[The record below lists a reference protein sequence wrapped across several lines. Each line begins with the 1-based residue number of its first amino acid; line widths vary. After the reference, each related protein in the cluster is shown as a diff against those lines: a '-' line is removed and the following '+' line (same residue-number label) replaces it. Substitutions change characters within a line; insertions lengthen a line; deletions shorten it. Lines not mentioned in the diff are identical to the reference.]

1 MEWVITGY
9 GLGVHWMYKATGL
22 SAGSK
27 VTHSIR
33 GNRPIARIRILDY
46 TTTQVE
52 LGNFKSV
59 LSLLILSHIRQ
70 DGVGETKIVLDF
82 LIHLFVWK
90 KKVWDRLYAQEATA
104 PLQRKPYRSCGGVNL
119 PRFPSKGFGGL
130 MGTS

>member
-9 GLGVHWMYKATGL
+9 SLGVHWMYKATGL

-52 LGNFKSV
+52 FGDFKSV
-59 LSLLILSHIRQ
+59 LSTYL
-70 DGVGETKIVLDF
+70 V
-82 LIHLFVWK
+82 
-90 KKVWDRLYAQEATA
+90 
-104 PLQRKPYRSCGGVNL
+104 
-119 PRFPSKGFGGL
+119 
-130 MGTS
+130 